1 MPGREARSSGRR
13 EMLIRCLLWYV
24 LQHPDAKDTLQGILQ
39 WWLPRDRVERGEKE
53 VQEALDEL
61 VARGWLTRRQPPPS
75 QTLYGVNREKLEE
88 IEAFVR
94 EPESATDGYKK

>member
-1 MPGREARSSGRR
+1 
-13 EMLIRCLLWYV
+13 MLIRHLLRY
-24 LQHPDAKDTLQGILQ
+24 LLEHPGAKDTLQGILQ
-39 WWLPRDRVERGEKE
+39 WWLPRGRGERGEEE

-88 IEAFVR
+88 IKAFVR
-94 EPESATDGYKK
+94 ERESATDGYRQ